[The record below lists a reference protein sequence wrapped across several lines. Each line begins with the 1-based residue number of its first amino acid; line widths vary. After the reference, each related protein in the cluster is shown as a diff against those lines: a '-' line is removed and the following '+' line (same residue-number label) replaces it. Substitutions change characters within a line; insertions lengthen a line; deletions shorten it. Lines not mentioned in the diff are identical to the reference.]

1 MNEFINAIT
10 PLIFKTI
17 TTIIVLLFAKVIL
30 PQVTGTLIPWLKE
43 KRIDGIVMKYV
54 EAAEKLKASGQLS
67 IPKKEYVIRLLEK
80 RGIPITDEIDASI
93 ESAVVELDHASA
105 QALFLI
111 HDNRTKLIFK
121 LRFLCGF
128 PWADVADVI
137 GGRNTEEAVK
147 SACYRYLQVADAP

>member
-1 MNEFINAIT
+1 MTLSDLNLHLDMVTQLADARDRLQSMRDSVLRAQSYDAMPHGT
-10 PLIFKTI
+10 GASDKVGKLAVLIIEQEEEVARLEK
-17 TTIIVLLFAKVIL
+17 IVAKSEVD
-30 PQVTGTLIPWLKE
+30 V
-43 KRIDGIVMKYV
+43 RAYIDG
-54 EAAEKLKASGQLS
+54 
-67 IPKKEYVIRLLEK
+67 
-80 RGIPITDEIDASI
+80 
-93 ESAVVELDHASA
+93 
-105 QALFLI
+105 I